1 MAMRIPNITNYK
13 PKEFA
18 ALLNVT
24 VKTLQRWDREKI
36 LVANRTPTNR
46 RYYTYDQ
53 YLQFKGIEKDT
64 DSRKIVLYARV
75 SSRKQADDLEN
86 QVDFLQQYA
95 NAKGLIVDTIVR
107 DYGSGLNYNR
117 KKWNQLLDAVMEN
130 QVRMILVSHRD
141 RFVRFGF
148 DWFER
153 FCKKFNAE
161 IVVVKNEKLSPQE
174 ELVQDIVNILHVFS
188 DRIHGLRKY
197 KKQIEGDEELAEI
210 IQDRAPSH
218 RTAEG

>member
-1 MAMRIPNITNYK
+1 MRIPNITNYK

-24 VKTLQRWDREKI
+24 VKTLQRWDREKV

-64 DSRKIVLYARV
+64 DSRKVVLYARI
-75 SSRKQADDLEN
+75 SGRKQA
-86 QVDFLQQYA
+86 A
-95 NAKGLIVDTIVR
+95 
-107 DYGSGLNYNR
+107 
-117 KKWNQLLDAVMEN
+117 
-130 QVRMILVSHRD
+130 HRD

-153 FCKKFNAE
+153 FCKKFNVE

-174 ELVQDIVNILHVFS
+174 ELVQDIVSILHVFS
-188 DRIHGLRKY
+188 CRLYGLRKY
-197 KKQIEGDEELAEI
+197 KKQIEGDEELAEG

-218 RTAEG
+218 RRAEG

>member
-1 MAMRIPNITNYK
+1 MSRSKLFNAGI
-13 PKEFA
+13 
-18 ALLNVT
+18 V
-24 VKTLQRWDREKI
+24 
-36 LVANRTPTNR
+36 R
-46 RYYTYDQ
+46 RYW
-53 YLQFKGIEKDT
+53 LQIGRPRIEDIMPT
-64 DSRKIVLYARV
+64 TSTCNSRESRKIRIRV
-75 SSRKQADDLEN
+75 RLFY
-86 QVDFLQQYA
+86 FLQQYA

-107 DYGSGLNYNR
+107 DYGSGLDYNR
-117 KKWNQLLDAVMEN
+117 KKWNRLLDAVMEN

-153 FCKKFNAE
+153 FCKKFNVE

-174 ELVQDIVNILHVFS
+174 ELVQDIVSILHVFS
-188 DRIHGLRKY
+188 CRLYGLRKY
-197 KKQIEGDEELAEI
+197 KKQIEGDEELAEG

>member
-1 MAMRIPNITNYK
+1 M
-13 PKEFA
+13 
-18 ALLNVT
+18 NVT
-24 VKTLQRWDREKI
+24 VKTLQCWDREKI

-53 YLQFKGIEKDT
+53 YLQFKGIEKET
-64 DSRKIVLYARV
+64 DLRKVVLYARV
-75 SSRKQADDLEN
+75 LSRKQADDLEN

-95 NAKGLIVDTIVR
+95 NAKGLIVDTIIR

-117 KKWNQLLDAVMEN
+117 KKWNHLLDDVMEN
-130 QVRMILVSHRD
+130 QVKLILLSHQD

-153 FCKKFNAE
+153 FCKKFNVE

-174 ELVQDIVNILHVFS
+174 ELVQDIVSILYVFS
-188 DRIHGLRKY
+188 CRLYGLRKH